1 MNCKD
6 YLCSFFVMLLS
17 TLAACIFNCFESL
30 FISSF
35 AGGLFL
41 SAVVCW
47 RLSAIQRKRENTNRH
62 FMAMLAG
69 ILAFMIPFYA
79 VTFYDSLI
87 SLMQSLGWLLAAVL
101 TYICLVCRIKAVYV
115 ISAVVWLIFIIF
127 AVPAWVSY
135 FINVYECAD

>member
-17 TLAACIFNCFESL
+17 TMAACIFNCFESL

-101 TYICLVCRIKAVYV
+101 TYICLVCRIKVVYV

>member
-1 MNCKD
+1 MNYKD
-6 YLCSFFVMLLS
+6 YLCSFIVMLLS
-17 TLAACIFNCFESL
+17 TLAACIFNCLESV

-41 SAVVCW
+41 SVVICW
-47 RLSAIQRKRENTNRH
+47 RLSVIHRKRESLNRH
-62 FMAMLAG
+62 FVAMLAG
-69 ILAFMIPFYA
+69 ILAFMIPFYS

-101 TYICLVCRIKAVYV
+101 TYICFVCRIKAVYV
-115 ISAVVWLIFIIF
+115 VSAVVWLIFIIF

-135 FINVYECAD
+135 IINVHGYVD

>member
-1 MNCKD
+1 M
-6 YLCSFFVMLLS
+6 
-17 TLAACIFNCFESL
+17 
-30 FISSF
+30 
-35 AGGLFL
+35 

-47 RLSAIQRKRENTNRH
+47 RLFAIQRKRENTNRH

-115 ISAVVWLIFIIF
+115 ISVVVWLVFIIF

-135 FINVYECAD
+135 FINVYECAY

>member
-1 MNCKD
+1 M
-6 YLCSFFVMLLS
+6 
-17 TLAACIFNCFESL
+17 
-30 FISSF
+30 
-35 AGGLFL
+35 

-101 TYICLVCRIKAVYV
+101 TYICLVCRIKAV
-115 ISAVVWLIFIIF
+115 
-127 AVPAWVSY
+127 SY
-135 FINVYECAD
+135 PEKS

>member
-1 MNCKD
+1 M
-6 YLCSFFVMLLS
+6 
-17 TLAACIFNCFESL
+17 
-30 FISSF
+30 
-35 AGGLFL
+35 

-101 TYICLVCRIKAVYV
+101 TYICLVCRIRAVYV
-115 ISAVVWLIFIIF
+115 ISVVVWLIFIIF

-135 FINVYECAD
+135 IINVYECAD